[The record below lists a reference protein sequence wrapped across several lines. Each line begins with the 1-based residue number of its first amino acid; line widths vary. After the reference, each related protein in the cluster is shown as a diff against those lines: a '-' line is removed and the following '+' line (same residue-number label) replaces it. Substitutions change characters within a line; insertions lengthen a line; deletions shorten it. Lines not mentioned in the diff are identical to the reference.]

1 MNLQLLIAGDD
12 VPDLE
17 LAGLCEHTGEVR
29 PGFAFIAVAA
39 NDELFD
45 AHCEAAVSAG
55 AVVILCAPHRAVRAV
70 DANVPV
76 VPVADVAARRGELA
90 AAFYGDPSSRQLCIG
105 ITGTNGKT
113 SVAYHLADLSSALGE
128 PMGYCGTL
136 GWGSL
141 ENLRGGEMTT
151 ANAVALQRNLSA
163 LADEGMRRVA
173 LEISSHAL
181 DQQRARDVHIDLG
194 VFTNLTRDH
203 LDYHGSVEAYGAAKR
218 RLFTDWP
225 LRCAVINADDGFGR
239 ELSEQA
245 RCPVVTYGARGDWQW
260 QAKRDHDGLRVS
272 WSTPHGQLRARL
284 PVVADY
290 AVANVTA
297 AIIAMVEMGHAPAEV
312 VEAAAALRPV
322 PGRMELISVSRRVA
336 TAVVDYAHTPDA
348 LEKALAAVRPFVAG
362 RLICVVGCGGDRDR
376 GKRALMGAAAS
387 ACADRVWLTSDNPR
401 SEDPQAII
409 EDMLE
414 GVAAADGTIDVCIER
429 EHAIRAAIESA
440 NIGDVVLIAGK
451 GHEDYQEIAG
461 IRSAFDDRL
470 IARQSL
476 LSIEER
482 S

>member
-1 MNLQLLIAGDD
+1 MNLQLLIAGDN

-39 NDELFD
+39 NDEVFD
-45 AHCEAAVSAG
+45 AHCDAAVSAG
-55 AVVILCAPHRAVRAV
+55 AVVILCAPDQAVRAV
-70 DANVPV
+70 DASVPV
-76 VPVADVAARRGELA
+76 VAVADVAARRGELA
-90 AAFYGDPSSRQLCIG
+90 AAFYGDPSSRQQCIG

-113 SVAYHLADLSSALGE
+113 SVAYHLADLSNALGE

-141 ENLRGGEMTT
+141 EELRGGEMTT
-151 ANAVALQRNLSA
+151 ANAVALQRNLA
-163 LADEGMRRVA
+163 AMADDGMGRVA

-181 DQQRARDVHIDLG
+181 DQQRARDVHIDVG

-203 LDYHGSVEAYGAAKR
+203 LDYHGTVEAYGAAKS
-218 RLFTDWP
+218 RLFTDWS
-225 LRCAVINADDGFGR
+225 LRCAVISVDDGFGC
-239 ELSEQA
+239 ELAEKA
-245 RCPVVTYGARGDWQW
+245 RCPVVTYGAGADWQW
-260 QAKRDHDGLRVS
+260 RAERDSDGLRVL
-272 WSTPHGQLRARL
+272 WNTPHGELSAML
-284 PVVADY
+284 PVVANY

-297 AIIAMVEMGHAPAEV
+297 AVIALVEMGHAPAEV
-312 VEAAAALRPV
+312 VEAAAALRAV
-322 PGRMELISVSRRVA
+322 PGRMELISVSRRAA

-348 LEKALAAVRPFVAG
+348 LEKALAALRRFAAG

-387 ACADRVWLTSDNPR
+387 AGADRVWLTSDNPR

-414 GVAAADGTIDVCIER
+414 GVGAADGTVSVCIER
-429 EHAIRAAIESA
+429 EHAIRAAIEA
-440 NIGDVVLIAGK
+440 AHIGDVVLIAGK

-461 IRSAFDDRL
+461 MRLPFDDRL

-476 LSIEER
+476 LAIEGR